1 MTTPHLTTPHLAAGA
16 APTPGLR
23 RWLLPSAIV
32 VGLAM
37 IGVGLATSTA
47 YWTGAFAH
55 ELRTQRHGGE
65 IVATTI
71 AGARW
76 WRAALVAGGVL
87 IPAMI
92 AVLDR
97 RIGAAPSPSADT
109 RGIAGD
115 PARSRRGLTAAGLA
129 VLALLALALRLPR
142 LTESLWYDEIAD
154 FLAFGAFGPGAT
166 MGNYFTPSNHVL
178 SGILCWASVTLAG
191 GANEAVLRLPALF
204 ASLATVP
211 ACWWLAREATVESGR
226 PRAAALLPWIVA
238 LLAAVAPVLLLSV
251 EARGYAIMIL
261 SSALATA
268 LLLRGTRR
276 GEGAGTGDVQLRIW
290 ILYAIVVSLGT
301 WAHLVTA
308 CVAVGHAALLAA
320 DLRVAVRRR
329 AAFAGLLA
337 VALAA
342 TLTLILYSPLLPD
355 LLSIRGQFK
364 ASDGDEPTLLG
375 PEGLHSLLQMGGAW
389 SWWAALP
396 GIAMATL
403 GAIATT
409 GDAALRRAVV
419 ASLLGAVAAVVLAW
433 AGDSW
438 LYARFLLFAMPAA
451 LLLIAAG
458 VTTMVGERAVGRNG
472 ARRATW
478 RRALA
483 AAALLLVVGS
493 WMADLALRPPKQPLR
508 EAIAVV
514 ANAKRPGDRVATIGL
529 ADNVLDW
536 YGSLRGVEVLP
547 SGPLG
552 REISAVLDR
561 QQPSWVIVLYER
573 SVPPERFAE
582 LAERGFSP
590 YRRLPGWVD
599 WGNGDVVIYR
609 RSTER

>member
-1 MTTPHLTTPHLAAGA
+1 MTMPHRAARA
-16 APTPGLR
+16 ASTSSPR
-23 RWLLPSAIV
+23 RWPVPTAVV

-37 IGVGLATSTA
+37 VGLGLAVSTTF
-47 YWTGAFAH
+47 WTGVFAH
-55 ELRTQRHGGE
+55 ELRTSRHGGE
-65 IVATTI
+65 IVATTF

-76 WRAALVAGGVL
+76 WRVALVAGGIL
-87 IPAMI
+87 IPALV
-92 AVLDR
+92 ASLDR
-97 RIGAAPSPSADT
+97 LTGASSSL
-109 RGIAGD
+109 RGAQSGTAALGVR
-115 PARSRRGLTAAGLA
+115 PRRALAAAGLA
-129 VLALLALALRLPR
+129 AIGLLALALRLPR

-178 SGILCWASVTLAG
+178 SGILCWASVTIAG
-191 GANEAVLRLPALF
+191 GANEVVLRLPALF
-204 ASLATVP
+204 ASLAAVP
-211 ACWWLAREATVESGR
+211 ACWWLAREATVASSQL
-226 PRAAALLPWIVA
+226 RAAAMLPWIVA
-238 LLAAVAPVLLLSV
+238 ILAALAPVLVLSV

-268 LLLRGTRR
+268 LLLRGTQREEDA
-276 GEGAGTGDVQLRIW
+276 GSGAIRLRIW
-290 ILYAIVVSLGT
+290 ILYALVVALGT

-320 DLRVAVRRR
+320 DLRVASRRR

-337 VALAA
+337 IALAA

-375 PEGLHSLLQMGGAW
+375 PEGLHAILQMGGAW

-396 GIAMATL
+396 GLALALL
-403 GAIATT
+403 GAMTATR
-409 GDAALRRAVV
+409 DAALRRALA
-419 ASLLGAVAAVVLAW
+419 ASLLGAVVAVALAW
-433 AGDSW
+433 AGNSW

-458 VTTMVGERAVGRNG
+458 ITAVAGEGAVDGSAAHRS
-472 ARRATW
+472 AW
-478 RRALA
+478 RRTIA
-483 AAALLLVVGS
+483 AAAMLVVVGA
-493 WMADLALRPPKQPLR
+493 WIADLALRPPKQPLR

-514 ANAKRPGDRVATIGL
+514 ASAKSPGDSVATIGL

-536 YGSLRGVEVLP
+536 YGSLRGVEVVP

-552 REISAVLDR
+552 RELSAVLDR
-561 QQPSWVIVLYER
+561 HQPSWVIVLYER

-582 LAERGFSP
+582 LADRGFSP